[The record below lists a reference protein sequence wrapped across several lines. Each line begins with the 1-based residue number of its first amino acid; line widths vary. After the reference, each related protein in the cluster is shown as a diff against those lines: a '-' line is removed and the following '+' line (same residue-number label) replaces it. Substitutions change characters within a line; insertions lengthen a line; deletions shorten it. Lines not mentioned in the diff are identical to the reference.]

1 MRADGIAS
9 PASPS
14 ENGMLDSFIIDQ
26 GRRER
31 RDREREERER
41 PAVDLPVPEPDER
54 PARRSDQDGGEEK
67 PKRGV
72 VVIDLRHR
80 LLH

>member
-1 MRADGIAS
+1 MRADGIAR

-26 GRRER
+26 GRLER